1 MTQNSIGPRGHF
13 ARWQG
18 GDIETVL
25 LRRRIAFSQVIYT
38 SGFFFPTV
46 AFALIAVVALTL
58 RIAGGPQVLKVAV
71 GPADG
76 DNAKLIGAIAR
87 QLERDG
93 DPIRFGVLP
102 VDDLEQSAKALEQ
115 GRADLAVIRS
125 DIAIPQNGAT
135 VVILHNDIAV
145 LAAPAGS
152 TITKVT
158 NLFKKRVGLFPATT
172 SNAALLDAILAEYEI
187 APETVQHLILSGDD
201 LATIVSQKGVD
212 AILSVGPLRGRSIE
226 IATAALASRNRA
238 PVLIPVDAAEGMAAR
253 GPEYQ
258 KADIPAGFFRGSPPQ
273 PKEDVA
279 TISIAVRLEA
289 RQNLSE
295 EIVTGLTK
303 RLFAMRRSLQS
314 EVPIAAAMEKPDT
327 EKGSAEAVHP
337 GAAAYYDNNEK
348 SFMDKYGDWL
358 YISAMAFSGLGSV
371 IAAMFGLTRARAR
384 KAALALLDQLI
395 EVKQI
400 AHTTMELSRLGGL
413 EAQIEELSTQGLR
426 FARDKNFDE
435 AGLAA
440 LRLAIDEARRA
451 ISDQRN
457 ELEAKPLLV
466 TDASLGRLPAPEF
479 NS

>member
-1 MTQNSIGPRGHF
+1 
-13 ARWQG
+13 
-18 GDIETVL
+18 
-25 LRRRIAFSQVIYT
+25 
-38 SGFFFPTV
+38 
-46 AFALIAVVALTL
+46 LIAVVALTL
-58 RIAGGPQVLKVAV
+58 RFAGEPQVLKVAV

-87 QLERDG
+87 HLERDG
-93 DPIRFGVLP
+93 GRIRFVVLP
-102 VDDLEQSAKALEQ
+102 VDDLAQSAKALEQ
-115 GRADLAVIRS
+115 GRVDLAVIRS

-152 TITKVT
+152 AITKVIG
-158 NLFKKRVGLFPATT
+158 LFKKRVGIFPATT

-187 APETVQHLILSGDD
+187 APETVQHIMLTGDD

-212 AILSVGPLRGRSIE
+212 AILTVGPLRGRSIE

-238 PVLIPVDAAEGMAAR
+238 AVLIQVDAAEGMAAR

-279 TISIAVRLEA
+279 TISKVRLEA

-348 SFMDKYGDWL
+348 SFMDRYGDWL
-358 YISAMAFSGLGSV
+358 YIGAMGFSGLGSV

-384 KAALALLDQLI
+384 KAALALVDQLI

-400 AHTTMELSRLGGL
+400 AHTTKEPSRLGGL
-413 EAQIEELSTQGLR
+413 EVQIEELSTKGLR
-426 FARDKNFDE
+426 FARDNNFDE

-466 TDASLGRLPAPEF
+466 TDASFARSPAPKS

>member
-1 MTQNSIGPRGHF
+1 
-13 ARWQG
+13 
-18 GDIETVL
+18 
-25 LRRRIAFSQVIYT
+25 
-38 SGFFFPTV
+38 
-46 AFALIAVVALTL
+46 LIAVVALTL
-58 RIAGGPQVLKVAV
+58 RFAGVPQVLKVAV

-87 QLERDG
+87 HLERDG
-93 DPIRFGVLP
+93 GRIRFVVLL
-102 VDDLEQSAKALEQ
+102 VDDLAQSSKALEQ

-125 DIAIPQNGAT
+125 DIAVPQNGAT

-152 TITKVT
+152 TIIKVT
-158 NLFKKRVGLFPATT
+158 DLFKKRVGLFPTT
-172 SNAALLDAILAEYEI
+172 TANAALLDAILAEYEI
-187 APETVQHLILSGDD
+187 APEAVHHIMLSGDD
-201 LATIVSQKGVD
+201 LAAIVSQKGVD
-212 AILSVGPLRGRSIE
+212 AILAFGPLRGRSIE

-238 PVLIPVDAAEGMAAR
+238 PILIPVDAAEGMVAR

-258 KADIPAGFFRGSPPQ
+258 KGDIPAGFFRGSPPQ
-273 PKEDVA
+273 PKENVA
-279 TISIAVRLEA
+279 TIWIAVRLEA

-303 RLFAMRRSLQS
+303 RVFAMRRSLQS

-327 EKGSAEAVHP
+327 EKGSVEAVHP
-337 GAAAYYDNNEK
+337 GAAAYYDKHEK
-348 SFMDKYGDWL
+348 SFMDQYGDWL

-384 KAALALLDQLI
+384 KAALALVDQLI
-395 EVKQI
+395 E
-400 AHTTMELSRLGGL
+400 HTTMKLSRLDGL
-413 EAQIEELSTQGLR
+413 EAQIEDLSTKGLR
-426 FARDKNFDE
+426 FARDNNFDE

-457 ELEAKPLLV
+457 DLEAPAGNSLQDAANSLLV
-466 TDASLGRLPAPEF
+466 SPLSNRQA
-479 NS
+479 